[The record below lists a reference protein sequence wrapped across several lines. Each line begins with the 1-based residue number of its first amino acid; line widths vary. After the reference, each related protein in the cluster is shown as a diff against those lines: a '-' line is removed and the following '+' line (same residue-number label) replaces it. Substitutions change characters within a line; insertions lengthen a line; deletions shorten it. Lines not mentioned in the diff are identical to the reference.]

1 MDKMFIV
8 PKLSYE
14 ILNIPLE
21 AIAAN
26 LGLTTDMLEKVAR
39 DQSWVQWFPED
50 SQSIYL
56 EEDADMLEGED
67 IFTVKADQYL
77 DRNRKRLQVYNM
89 AKSVVLAELYAGLEV
104 DLIHAAKTAINELDP
119 ENVKGLK
126 DLSGVFKDLTKDIQG
141 LSSSI
146 QLARDEQGL
155 PTVILRDLSGS

>member
-1 MDKMFIV
+1 MDRIFIV

-14 ILNIPLE
+14 ILNVPLD

-26 LGLTTDMLEKVAR
+26 LGLTTGMLEKIAKE
-39 DQSWVQWFPED
+39 QHWVQWFPE
-50 SQSIYL
+50 
-56 EEDADMLEGED
+56 EEPTFQLAENADLLEGED

-77 DRNRKRLQVYNM
+77 DKNRKRLQVYNM
-89 AKSVVLAELYAGLEV
+89 AKSVAITELYTDLEISLINAARESVAG
-104 DLIHAAKTAINELDP
+104 LDP
-119 ENVKGLK
+119 EDTKGLK
-126 DLSGVFKDLTKDIQG
+126 NISTVFKDLTKELQG